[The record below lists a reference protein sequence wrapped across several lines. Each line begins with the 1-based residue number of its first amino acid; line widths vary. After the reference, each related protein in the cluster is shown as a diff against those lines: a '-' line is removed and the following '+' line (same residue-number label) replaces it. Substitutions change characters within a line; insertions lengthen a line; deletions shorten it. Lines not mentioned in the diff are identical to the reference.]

1 MSNLYRFLPSGT
13 KSPNF
18 GVLLVVLCLLIV
30 VAPLATAAGSAL
42 LVESLFGLLLLA
54 GIYSVEWR
62 GVQRWSFLAFT
73 ALTLVA
79 RWCTLLLGG
88 FRLEVASA
96 LLTLLWIVSVI
107 VIVLSELF
115 RRHDVTTNT
124 IMGAIVAYLLIAIAF
139 ASVYEIVERSQP
151 GSFRGIPEDA
161 TFHQLSDAL
170 IYFSLVSLTTMGYGD
185 IVPASNLARPL
196 AALEGAT
203 GTLYLAV
210 MIARLVGLHVA
221 SGVNRKRPEQ

>member
-1 MSNLYRFLPSGT
+1 MSKLYRFLPNGT

-42 LVESLFGLLLLA
+42 LVESLFGLVLLA
-54 GIYSVEWR
+54 GAYSVAWR
-62 GVQRWSFLAFT
+62 SVQRWSFLAFT
-73 ALTLVA
+73 ALTYVV
-79 RWCTLLLGG
+79 RWCALLLGG
-88 FRLEVASA
+88 IQLELASEV
-96 LLTLLWIVSVI
+96 TTVLWIVLVI
-107 VIVLSELF
+107 VIVLGDLF
-115 RRHDVTTNT
+115 RRHDVTANT
-124 IMGAIVAYLLIAIAF
+124 IMGATVAYLLIAIAF
-139 ASVYEIVERSQP
+139 ASLYEILERSQP
-151 GSFRGIPEDA
+151 GSFHGVPEGA

-185 IVPASNLARPL
+185 IVPVSNLARPL
-196 AALEGAT
+196 AALEGAI

-221 SGVNRKRPEQ
+221 SGISRKGSE

>member
-1 MSNLYRFLPSGT
+1 MSKLYRFLPNGP

-42 LVESLFGLLLLA
+42 LVESLFGLVLLA
-54 GIYSVEWR
+54 GAYSVAWR
-62 GVQRWSFLAFT
+62 SVQRWSFLAFT
-73 ALTLVA
+73 ALTFVV
-79 RWCTLLLGG
+79 RWCALLLGG
-88 FRLEVASA
+88 IQLELASEV
-96 LLTLLWIVSVI
+96 TTVLWIVLVI
-107 VIVLSELF
+107 VIVLGDLF
-115 RRHDVTTNT
+115 RRHDVTANT
-124 IMGAIVAYLLIAIAF
+124 IMGATVAYLLIAIAF
-139 ASVYEIVERSQP
+139 ASLYEILERSQP
-151 GSFRGIPEDA
+151 GSFHGVPEGA

-185 IVPASNLARPL
+185 IVPVSNLARPL
-196 AALEGAT
+196 AALEGAI

-221 SGVNRKRPEQ
+221 SGISRKGSE